1 MTDRGKRP
9 YLEYTMEVEESEDED
24 DDGWV
29 LTLNEPKS
37 NRKVAKKQTTSYK
50 ENVQKCKKSESM
62 AIVPYINHRNLP
74 LLVLRALLS
83 GFSLVLDGIT
93 YTTGKFQLSAYNIYL
108 PKYEKR
114 DCMFLSSTMF
124 FFVFCS
130 FYIRLV
136 CLGTVS
142 TVTTS
147 VVTGG
152 LFGGVPGVVGG
163 LVSASSTIAMN
174 SAFNSARF
182 GINAMTFAGSTVINL
197 IQHSLTSG
205 DGKVV
210 RRVEY
215 VDRKDL

>member
-93 YTTGKFQLSAYNIYL
+93 YTTG
-108 PKYEKR
+108 
-114 DCMFLSSTMF
+114 
-124 FFVFCS
+124 
-130 FYIRLV
+130 
-136 CLGTVS
+136 TVS